1 MKEVAL
7 FVKQAVYFA
16 LLPKNQ
22 QIIPLPAE

>member
-7 FVKQAVYFA
+7 LVKQAVYFA

-22 QIIPLPAE
+22 KIIPLPAE